1 MKRSTQII
9 TYLLMGVLA
18 VWLLAPLVWILM
30 MSFKTPM
37 DVMAVPPK
45 LIFKPTA
52 ENYLALFGLS
62 KGGLVSAEAFLS
74 YFKNSLILSV
84 SSVLVSLVL
93 ALPAAYALARLRFG
107 AKEPLAFTYLSFR
120 FLPEITIILPL
131 YVIFQRLNL
140 YNTYLGLILVYQLIS
155 LPLMIWM
162 MRSYFEEIPMAI
174 EHAARTDG
182 YSWFGAFFRL
192 IFPLAA
198 PGIAATVIL
207 AFIFCW
213 NNFIFGL
220 MLGGHSTQPVTVGLL
235 SFMGTNQVQWGLMAA
250 ATMVTIVPEMILALL
265 VQRYMIRGLTFGAVK

>member
-1 MKRSTQII
+1 MKRSNQILI
-9 TYLLMGVLA
+9 YLLMGVLA

-45 LIFKPTA
+45 FIFKPTA

-62 KGGLVSAEAFLS
+62 KGGLVSAEAFFS
-74 YFKNSLILSV
+74 YFKNSFILSV

-131 YVIFQRLNL
+131 YVIYQRLQL
-140 YNTYLGLILVYQLIS
+140 YNTYIGLILVYQLIS

-174 EHAARTDG
+174 EQAARTDG

-192 IFPLAA
+192 VFPLAA
-198 PGIAATVIL
+198 PGIAATVVL

-220 MLGGHSTQPVTVGLL
+220 MLGGVSTQPVTVGLL

-250 ATMVTIVPEMILALL
+250 ATIVTIVPEMILALL

>member
-1 MKRSTQII
+1 MKRNTQII
-9 TYLLMGVLA
+9 TYLFMGVLA

-45 LIFKPTA
+45 LIFKPTL
-52 ENYLALFGLS
+52 ENYLTLFGLS

-140 YNTYLGLILVYQLIS
+140 YNTYIGLILVYQLIS

-174 EHAARTDG
+174 EQAARTDG

>member
-1 MKRSTQII
+1 MKRSNQILI
-9 TYLLMGVLA
+9 YLLLGVLA
-18 VWLLAPLVWILM
+18 LWLLAPLVWILM

-62 KGGLVSAEAFLS
+62 KGGLVSAEAFFS

-131 YVIFQRLNL
+131 YVIYQRLQL
-140 YNTYLGLILVYQLIS
+140 YNTYIGLILVYQLIS

-174 EHAARTDG
+174 EQAARTDG

-250 ATMVTIVPEMILALL
+250 ATIVTIVPEMILALL